1 MYLDYILFA
10 IGGTLLLI
18 SILLG
23 VVLLLSRKRSREYR
37 RVLHDETE
45 RIDVLETM
53 KQSGTCSR
61 LTTYTTETAA
71 TEETEAITQYQSKF
85 IQQSTSARIQDCTE
99 PLLNSIQGP
108 TGSRT
113 EQSIGKGLDLSP
125 LNGKYELLQE
135 IPGGGMSRTFLVR
148 NMKLGNEWII
158 KFVDGKHAALANEA
172 DVLKKLNHTNL
183 PQIIDIF
190 QNRQG
195 TFLVERY
202 IEGYT
207 LAQVLQ
213 QQQQIKEGQIRSWGI
228 ELAQVLN
235 YLHNLETPIIHCD
248 LKPSNIMVTYDNH
261 LVLIDFGIAKR
272 QGSDDRAAGLTYRY
286 AAPEQFQGALAKSE
300 TAEERFGKLPVQQ
313 ASWGIDPRTDIY
325 SMGVIL
331 YELVMGNVPTLTTQR
346 DIFRV
351 ASSGLAD
358 VISKCLE
365 IEPSH
370 RYQSAKDLAE
380 ALENLNKKQTA
391 MARSLV
397 MQRVASVCCGLALVS
412 GVGTSASG
420 AYINQVET
428 RAIVTM
434 APSEAVVTEQQGV
447 QILIQKETPNGKV
460 EALEPSKVQW
470 SYSDDNIARLDG
482 DRLVG
487 LNVGETTL
495 HGTYRNKDISLHVT
509 VTEPVGEM
517 VSVSLRYVE
526 GIEVSVYAGNGERDF
541 VDGSLSTCSF
551 VSPESM
557 SADGDRLYISD
568 SGVIRIL
575 ENGEVS
581 SLYLEPGFLTADRV
595 RSWDGDLYVLTGPWE
610 TDDDT
615 YYGFIRITDAGAEFL
630 FYTEAAWSI
639 IPDFA
644 FSSDG
649 TLWFI
654 WQNLGDGTTS
664 LNKLDVQTQEVDRI
678 ADLPD
683 GTSSMVFD
691 EADNI
696 YFAVPEKGIIL
707 RLGQGDTEWTYF
719 AGVEGERNFID
730 GEVANFYC
738 PTSLAIENNSLYVL
752 DFDTVRRVVI
762 EGAGARYVET
772 LAGLPVEDTNPE
784 IVLGKGCDVVLGAS
798 ELATL
803 TINSDGKILLGD
815 PKNSTIYGIES

>member
-172 DVLKKLNHTNL
+172 DILKKLNHTNL

-707 RLGQGDTEWTYF
+707 RLRQGDTEWTYF

-762 EGAGARYVET
+762 EGAGARYLET
-772 LAGLPVEDTNPE
+772 LAGLPVEDNNPE